1 MTVMAERTSGM
12 TVEEFEEVARV
23 AAAASDAVRFEF
35 IDGRTREK
43 KVPDGDH
50 NAIVEWLRA
59 ICMQHRPGWALFGS
73 DQGLKVEAY
82 RKGRARPDGVLA
94 PRKTFAGQGEW
105 ADPAGALMVVEVT
118 SYDSDTDHRD
128 RVEKPPAYAAAG
140 IPVYVLI
147 DRDSCEVTVFSKP
160 DQERGKY
167 ADAHSVAFGVRITI
181 PEPVGIELD
190 TEELKDYV
198 R

>member
-12 TVEEFEEVARV
+12 TVEEFEEVAM
-23 AAAASDAVRFEF
+23 AAASASDAVKFEF

-50 NAIVEWLRA
+50 NEIIEWLRA
-59 ICMQHRPGWALFGS
+59 LCMQHRPGWALYGS

-82 RKGRARPDGVLA
+82 RKGRARPDGTFA
-94 PRKTFAGQGEW
+94 PRKAFAGQGEW
-105 ADPAGALMVVEVT
+105 ADPGRVAMVVEVT
-118 SYDSDTDHRD
+118 SYDSDTDGRD

-140 IPVYVLI
+140 IPVHLLI

-160 DQERGKY
+160 DPAGGKY
-167 ADAHSVAFGVRITI
+167 EDAHSVAFGMPIFI
-181 PEPVGIELD
+181 PEPVGMELD
-190 TEELKDYV
+190 TGELKDYV